1 VAHHHDRRPH
11 HLSVTWFHGVN
22 SLMNEATISGDC

>member
-11 HLSVTWFHGVN
+11 HLRHLVSALLIGHTE
-22 SLMNEATISGDC
+22 MD